1 MFKLDKQKRFVLW
14 VLNNHTGTKQRV
26 VCGKKDTFT
35 RSERDRISAELIKA
49 GHGVEVE
56 PA

>member
-1 MFKLDKQKRFVLW
+1 MSPKQRRFIIW

-26 VCGKKDTFT
+26 VCGRKDTFT
-35 RSERDRISAELIKA
+35 GAERDRIVAEMIDA

>member
-1 MFKLDKQKRFVLW
+1 MRNKHGEALFRVY
-14 VLNNHTGTKQRV
+14 VLNNHTGTKQQV

-35 RSERDRISAELIKA
+35 RAERDRITAEMIKA

>member
-1 MFKLDKQKRFVLW
+1 MKKQKRFVIW

-26 VCGKKDTFT
+26 VCGRKDTFT
-35 RSERDRISAELIKA
+35 AEERDRIAAEMIKA
-49 GHGVEVE
+49 GHGVEVG